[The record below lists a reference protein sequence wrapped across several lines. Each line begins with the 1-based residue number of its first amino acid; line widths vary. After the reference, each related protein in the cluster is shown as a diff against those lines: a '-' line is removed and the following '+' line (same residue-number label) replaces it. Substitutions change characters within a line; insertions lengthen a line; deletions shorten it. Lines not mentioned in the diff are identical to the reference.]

1 MYMYTLPPF
10 IGEVLSEERQLMKWV
25 VIFQVGVFWG
35 DFPGGSLM
43 GGNFRGGG
51 GDFLGENF
59 PRTIFSNKQIY
70 RKKQVFCHVKKNF
83 KVDTQICSQISD

>member
-1 MYMYTLPPF
+1 MYTLPPF

-35 DFPGGSLM
+35 EFDGWEFS
-43 GGNFRGGG
+43 GGG
-51 GDFLGENF
+51 GGFLGKNF

-70 RKKQVFCHVKKNF
+70 RKKQVFCHLKKNF

>member
-1 MYMYTLPPF
+1 
-10 IGEVLSEERQLMKWV
+10 
-25 VIFQVGVFWG
+25 
-35 DFPGGSLM
+35 M
-43 GGNFRGGG
+43 GGNIPGRSFLGGFSRGEFDGWEFSGGGG

>member
-51 GDFLGENF
+51 GGGVVGG
-59 PRTIFSNKQIY
+59 Y
-70 RKKQVFCHVKKNF
+70 GC
-83 KVDTQICSQISD
+83 